1 MKQIASPLAVER
13 PAWPKAWPGEGE
25 KGRGLPTYFP
35 LTLTLSRQR
44 RGEKTSSLEL
54 KWYHLLIRNLLI
66 FWLVRLLI
74 FFWFSFLFGSGFF
87 SFG

>member
-54 KWYHLLIRNLLI
+54 KWYHLRNTKLTHFLARQVVDFFLVFLPLREWI
-66 FWLVRLLI
+66 F
-74 FFWFSFLFGSGFF
+74 
-87 SFG
+87 